1 MKFRHVAAA
10 SATLALLAAG
20 SARADA
26 LSVGLSFKTL
36 TKILTKST
44 NFETIKYE
52 EICSD
57 YSLNFFTTSNA

>member
-1 MKFRHVAAA
+1 MTRLR
-10 SATLALLAAG
+10 SI
-20 SARADA
+20 ARADS